1 MVSIDLFSGKN
12 PAKIRYSLDCAC
24 VVNYYKT
31 VNNDAI
37 LASRKVFICRDTR
50 WGSQVV

>member
-1 MVSIDLFSGKN
+1 MVSIVLFTGKN
-12 PAKIRYSLDCAC
+12 PAKSRYSLDWAC

-37 LASRKVFICRDTR
+37 LASRKAFIC
-50 WGSQVV
+50 